1 MGAWLSSLVVAWAL
15 LGGMSDPRQL
25 SMQESFGRAGQR
37 SGVVRPTAQRPR
49 ASRVV
54 YGANGDTRLD
64 EMQGWVFED
73 EGEEGGAAFSLVQ
86 QQRLKTNLFINILA
100 MTRVRCCPCP

>member
-1 MGAWLSSLVVAWAL
+1 VARESREARESTSVGAWLSSLVVAWAL

-73 EGEEGGAAFSLVQ
+73 EGEE
-86 QQRLKTNLFINILA
+86 TNWGTKPLS
-100 MTRVRCCPCP
+100 